1 MSLKGC
7 LLQNFTTPKKRVHFF
22 KRKNGFS
29 NFSTCLCQTGEMK
42 KLFFFHFIIFKIF
55 FSSRRVYAGMVS
67 RTRNLLHRRRN
78 EVWRFWISIKS
89 KKVWL
94 VKCHLVCKMNRTT
107 FIKNW
112 ASAIKE
118 NLHNL
123 GFPNSKRTYI
133 DTIYSFEIFLG
144 IFKLTWK
151 W

>member
-7 LLQNFTTPKKRVHFF
+7 LLQNFTTPKKRVIFLKKKWIF
-22 KRKNGFS
+22 KLFNLSVWDRWNEK
-29 NFSTCLCQTGEMK
+29 T
-42 KLFFFHFIIFKIF
+42 FFFHFIIFKNF
-55 FSSRRVYAGMVS
+55 FSRRVYAGMVS
-67 RTRNLLHRRRN
+67 RTRNLLHHRRN

-94 VKCHLVCKMNRTT
+94 VKCHLVCRMNRTT

-112 ASAIKE
+112 ALAIKE

-123 GFPNSKRTYI
+123 GFPNSKRTHI

-144 IFKLTWK
+144 IFELTWK
-151 W
+151 